1 MPGVRFLVA
10 VFLLCPLASVLAAPS
25 YRLQAPEE
33 VIGLLERFLP
43 DEQIQPGEDEE
54 SARLGLIRRVREKA
68 SELLATEGYFSPR
81 ITQEAG
87 GTPLVLVEP
96 GPRTLVATLDIR
108 FKGALAEDPAFQPQ
122 IERFRK
128 RWGLKIG
135 EPFREEDWAEAKES
149 LLRRVQANSFVAAQM
164 TGSAADIDP
173 ERAEA
178 HLVVEVDS
186 GPAYVL
192 GAMRIEGLTDYS
204 LSLLERYK
212 PPQAGENYSLTRLQ
226 EFQAALQGTP
236 YFSYVEVSADL
247 EHAEQDVVPVRVV
260 LQEAKPRRIG
270 AGIGY
275 SSNTGGRLDLSF
287 REANFLGRAWL
298 LNSGLRLE
306 EKQRAIFADVF
317 LPPDPAGRRDSFGG
331 IVETSHLNHLL
342 IRRQAIGV
350 ARLTKRG
357 DIETRIGLSAQNET
371 SQGDDAEA
379 SRKKALALD
388 WQWTRRKLNNLLD
401 PRDGHSLSL
410 RLSGAS
416 RLLLSDSNFLRT
428 WGRGALWIPLGS
440 RRDILSLKA
449 EGGYTFARMRRNVPQ
464 EFLFRAGGAQS
475 VRGYDYLSLGVKEG
489 QATVGGRYLFSGS
502 AELTHWFP
510 SSSWGA
516 AVFVDA
522 GNAGDSL
529 NQMQPRVGSGVG
541 ARWRSPAG
549 PFALD
554 VAYGW
559 HDRRV
564 RAHLSIALAF

>member
-1 MPGVRFLVA
+1 MSGVRFLIA
-10 VFLLCPLASVLAAPS
+10 VFLLCPLASALAAPS
-25 YRLQAPEE
+25 YRLQAPED

-43 DEQIQPGEDEE
+43 DEQIQPGEDED

-81 ITQEAG
+81 ITQVAG
-87 GTPLVLVEP
+87 GTPLVIVEP

-135 EPFREEDWAEAKES
+135 EPFREEDWAEAKEN
-149 LLRRVQANSFVAAQM
+149 LLRRIQTNNFVAAQM

-192 GAMRIEGLTDYS
+192 GVMRVEGLTDYS

-247 EHAEQDVVPVRVV
+247 EHADQGVVPVRVV

-317 LPPDPAGRRDSFGG
+317 LPPDLAGRRDSFGG
-331 IVETSHLNHLL
+331 IIETSHLNYLL

-350 ARLTKRG
+350 ARFTKRG

-516 AVFVDA
+516 AAFVDA

-529 NQMQPRVGSGVG
+529 SQMQPRVGSGFG